1 MDKIKLADKLIGE
14 GEPCFIIAE
23 VGSNHD
29 GSLETAKTL
38 IKIAKNAGAD
48 AVKFQT
54 FKAEKKVS
62 KRMLP
67 RMFNVLK
74 RYELKTEWHPEL
86 KGLADK
92 LGIPFLSTPFDE
104 ESVDLLDDMDIPA
117 FKVASSDLTHL
128 PLLRHIAKKAKPV
141 ILSTGGANLAEVE
154 EAISAIK
161 NEENEKII
169 LLHCVMDYPAKTEDA
184 NIQAMI
190 TLRDAFHLP
199 AGYSDHSLGTIV
211 SLAAIAIGASIIEK
225 HFSLD
230 RSLPGPDHPF
240 ALEPDELKQMIR
252 NIRLLERA
260 LGDGIKRMTA
270 NERNIVPIGRRS
282 LIASRDIPKGT
293 TLSREMIKI
302 LRPAK
307 GIAPKHLDLVLGR
320 KAKIDIPEGEP
331 IRWEAI

>member
-1 MDKIKLADKLIGE
+1 MNKIKLADRLIGE

-29 GSLETAKTL
+29 GSLETAKAL
-38 IKIAKNAGAD
+38 IKIAKDARAD

-54 FKAEKKVS
+54 FKAERKVS
-62 KRMLP
+62 PKMLP
-67 RMFNVLK
+67 RMFKTLK
-74 RYELKTEWHPEL
+74 KHELKPEWHPEL
-86 KGLADK
+86 KAFADE
-92 LGIPFLSTPFDE
+92 LGIIFLSTPFDE
-104 ESVDLLDDMDIPA
+104 ESVDLLDNIDVPA
-117 FKVASSDLTHL
+117 FKVSSGDLTHL
-128 PLLRHIAKKAKPV
+128 PLLRHIAKKAKPM

-154 EAISAIK
+154 EAIDTIK

-199 AGYSDHSLGTIV
+199 AGYSDHSLGGLGP
-211 SLAAIAIGASIIEK
+211 LAAVAMGASMIEK

-252 NIRLLERA
+252 DIRLLERA

-282 LIASRDIPKGT
+282 LVASRDIPEGT
-293 TLSREMIKI
+293 TLSREMIEI

-320 KAKIDIPEGEP
+320 KAKIDIPEDEP